1 MKNVRAI
8 TLAVLTGI
16 TLISSG
22 CAIMRG
28 QETTGAYI
36 DDKTITASVKTKL
49 LEDKN
54 TGGLS
59 INVDTLN
66 GTVSLGGFAKSQMEK
81 DTAGALARNTK
92 GVRERMLGMQEYNAA
107 LALSDIEEWERTYLP
122 PR

>member
-1 MKNVRAI
+1 MKHVRAI
-8 TLAVLTGI
+8 TLAVMTGI

-22 CAIMRG
+22 CAVWRG
-28 QETTGAYI
+28 QESVGSYV

-54 TGGLS
+54 TGGMS

-81 DTAGALARNTK
+81 DQAGAIARNTK
-92 GVRERMLGMQEYNAA
+92 GVREVHNNLLVR
-107 LALSDIEEWERTYLP
+107 P
-122 PR
+122 

>member
-1 MKNVRAI
+1 MKHVRAI

-22 CAIMRG
+22 CAVMRG
-28 QETTGAYI
+28 QESTGAYI
-36 DDKTITASVKTKL
+36 DDKTITAAVKTKL

-66 GTVSLGGFAKSQMEK
+66 GTVSLAGFAKSQAEK
-81 DTAGALARNTK
+81 DAAGAIARNTK
-92 GVRERMLGMQEYNAA
+92 GVRELHNNLIVR
-107 LALSDIEEWERTYLP
+107 P
-122 PR
+122 

>member
-22 CAIMRG
+22 CAVMRG
-28 QETTGAYI
+28 QETTGNYI

-66 GTVSLGGFAKSQMEK
+66 GTVSLAGFAKSQMEK
-81 DTAGALARNTK
+81 DQAAAIARNTK
-92 GVRERMLGMQEYNAA
+92 GVREVHNNLIVR
-107 LALSDIEEWERTYLP
+107 P
-122 PR
+122 